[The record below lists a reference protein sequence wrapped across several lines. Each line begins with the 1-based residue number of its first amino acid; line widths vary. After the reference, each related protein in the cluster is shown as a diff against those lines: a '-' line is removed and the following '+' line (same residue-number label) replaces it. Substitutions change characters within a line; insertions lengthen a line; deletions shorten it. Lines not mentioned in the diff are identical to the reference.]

1 MVASKRGPISPREVG
16 RVASATV
23 SGVTLFST
31 RCLCRRI
38 DAIPDGLAL
47 IARRRLPVL
56 QDLCGQPARRRGK
69 QDHVGNKEYPGFEQH
84 IYSDRDGGNLVS
96 WSLGCLTNRSDIV
109 HGTSRHLR
117 FLGSS
122 SARRTMSNVG
132 MSHVRSQMH
141 LSNNQMTH

>member
-1 MVASKRGPISPREVG
+1 MVASKRGPISSREVG

-31 RCLCRRI
+31 GCLCRRI

-56 QDLCGQPARRRGK
+56 QDLCGQPARRHGQ

-84 IYSDRDGGNLVS
+84 IYSDRDKGALNKKSGTATQLDLKS
-96 WSLGCLTNRSDIV
+96 AIV
-109 HGTSRHLR
+109 RYATKMC
-117 FLGSS
+117 
-122 SARRTMSNVG
+122 TI
-132 MSHVRSQMH
+132 
-141 LSNNQMTH
+141 LSNCSDCLHMAVTSSGLLVDHL